1 MGRLGSASQSE
12 RTFLPA
18 RKRRS
23 FCERS
28 EQSLARL
35 RERPAGRRLVPRDAK
50 RASLQL
56 VYTLLTVSASVVIVG
71 PVEALPALRDFLDSG
86 AELHAFTDGDA
97 LEALDHII
105 RHKPRIIAIDRLFA
119 AGKRGI
125 ALINRIKADPSL
137 ADCELRIVAREEP
150 IEPLVEPISLAVAT
164 TSAPAVAL
172 DRHGTRRA
180 RRVLMSDGVEVLVD
194 GNPAML
200 VDLSVLGGQV
210 MSTKVL
216 KPNQRVRITLSD
228 ARGIIRCGGAI
239 MWASFEM
246 PKGVSPRYRAGIEF
260 KNPDVDLLAG
270 FIERH
275 SVQLKV

>member
-1 MGRLGSASQSE
+1 M
-12 RTFLPA
+12 
-18 RKRRS
+18 
-23 FCERS
+23 
-28 EQSLARL
+28 
-35 RERPAGRRLVPRDAK
+35 
-50 RASLQL
+50 
-56 VYTLLTVSASVVIVG
+56 SASVVIVG
-71 PVEALPALRDFLDSG
+71 PVEALPALRDRLDSG
-86 AELHAFTDGDA
+86 AELHAFSDGDA
-97 LEALDHII
+97 LEALDHVI
-105 RHKPRIIAIDRLFA
+105 RHKPRIIAIEGTFA
-119 AGKRGI
+119 ASARGV

-137 ADCELRIVAREEP
+137 ADCELRTIACEP
-150 IEPLVEPISLAVAT
+150 AAESAEPLGLDPHLPPEPPI
-164 TSAPAVAL
+164 AL

-180 RRVLMSDGVEVLVD
+180 RRVAMVDGVEGLVD

-210 MSTKVL
+210 LSTKVL
-216 KPNQRVRITLSD
+216 KPNQRVRVTLSD

-275 SVQLKV
+275 SAEVKIQR